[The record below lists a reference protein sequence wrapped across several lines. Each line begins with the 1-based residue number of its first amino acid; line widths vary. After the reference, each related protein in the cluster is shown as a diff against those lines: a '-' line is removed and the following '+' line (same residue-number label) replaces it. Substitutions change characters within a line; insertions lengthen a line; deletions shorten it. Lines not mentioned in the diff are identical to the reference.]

1 MPLDEAARA
10 VGEEIRNVGLP
21 RGFSH
26 RFTGMV
32 KMLDETTTN
41 LVIAFLLASIFMY
54 MVLAAQFESF
64 LHPFIIML
72 SLPLSVPFALL
83 SLWLTGRTLNL
94 WSALGVLLLLGIVKK
109 NGILQ
114 VDYTNTLRAQGVPL
128 RQAIVQA
135 NHVRL
140 RPILMTTFSIVA
152 GLIPTALGLGA
163 GSAQRSAIAVTIIG
177 GQTLCLLLTLL
188 ITPVAYSLFAE
199 LAERDVFARAS
210 LRLSRI
216 KLGATRFFTFFL
228 R

>member
-1 MPLDEAARA
+1 M
-10 VGEEIRNVGLP
+10 
-21 RGFSH
+21 
-26 RFTGMV
+26 
-32 KMLDETTTN
+32 
-41 LVIAFLLASIFMY
+41 
-54 MVLAAQFESF
+54 
-64 LHPFIIML
+64 
-72 SLPLSVPFALL
+72 
-83 SLWLTGRTLNL
+83 
-94 WSALGVLLLLGIVKK
+94 KK